1 MKKIVLGLLILLLS
15 TSSAF
20 SQDDQLYRIHIN
32 SFSAGMNSY
41 DLPNIIE
48 ANQGQLVQNVA
59 LSRRG
64 RLSKRK
70 GVDLFAQDLGSE
82 NFTGIGRFT
91 PSSTND
97 FLMVASDGIVHRSTT
112 AASWVTIN
120 PASPLSTTADIEF
133 IQADKLL
140 IILDGTNYPPY
151 YDGTTYTE
159 SDETSASPPI
169 TKCGAWFKNYL
180 FLANGSVE
188 HDWVWFS
195 NNLAPVQFTVGD
207 VFPVNTGD
215 GQQIQW
221 LKPFKLNELII
232 YKERSIWVLDITGA
246 TPLVDWTLQPIIED
260 IGLIAPRTVVQIS
273 NDHWFLSSEPI
284 GVRSL
289 IRTDFDKIK
298 ASLISTPIQDIFD
311 GTGDLTINRTYIHQA
326 SATFFDN
333 KFLLSIPTGTS
344 LINNTVVVF
353 DLITNAWYLITGW
366 YVEDWQIFDNKLYFI
381 DSSDGR
387 VLRAFYSN
395 NDIASGP
402 VVTTGIQDASPITVG
417 VEMRW
422 ESKAFDFESPELY
435 KLPDALDVVAESS
448 GDYDFEVFTNV
459 DGEGWVSAG
468 TMNLAADSPNLPIN
482 LPFLLETEGQARK
495 TFQIQSIGEFK
506 EISYAFESTASDELV
521 EIRSFTPIAKKR
533 AYRRE

>member
-1 MKKIVLGLLILLLS
+1 MKKIVLGLLISFLFIQPAL
-15 TSSAF
+15 
-20 SQDDQLYRIHIN
+20 SQDEQLYRIHIN
-32 SFSAGMNSY
+32 DFSRGQNSY

-48 ANQGQLVQNVA
+48 ANQGQLVKNVA

-82 NFTGIGRFT
+82 NWTGVGRFT

-97 FLMVASDGIVHRSTT
+97 FMMVASGGTIHRSTT

-120 PASPLSTTADIEF
+120 PGSPISVTADKEF

-151 YDGTTYTE
+151 YNGTTYTE
-159 SDETSASPPI
+159 SLETTASPPI

-180 FLANGSVE
+180 FLANGSIE
-188 HDWVWFS
+188 HDWIWFS
-195 NNLAPVQFTVGD
+195 NNLNPIQFTDGD
-207 VFPVNTGD
+207 VLKVNTGD
-215 GQQIQW
+215 GQEIQW

-232 YKERSIWVLDITGA
+232 YKERSIWVLDITGT
-246 TPLVDWTLQPIIED
+246 TPLEDWTLQPIIED

-311 GTGDLTINRTYIHQA
+311 GTGDITINRTYIHQA
-326 SATFFDN
+326 SAIFFDN

-402 VVTTGIQDASPITVG
+402 VITNGIEDASSITVG
-417 VEMRW
+417 IDMRW

-435 KLPDALDVVAESS
+435 KLADALDIVAESS

-495 TFQIQSIGEFK
+495 TFQIQSIGEWK
-506 EISYAFESTASDELV
+506 ELQVAFESTASDELV
-521 EIRSFTPIAKKR
+521 EIRSFTPVAKKR
-533 AYRRE
+533 SYRRE